1 MTKKRS
7 DSGNMTPSELAT
19 NVRKSIFAMTIA
31 NGFPIGKASAAANV
45 SPTTGYRWASDPTV
59 AALANHYRQQV
70 VRETIGML
78 AGMGTKAARTL
89 YRLMASEDEAIAL
102 KASIAALAEHRRI
115 ADAYGSN
122 LSTDAL
128 PVVRKPIDPKSPE
141 SMAELV
147 DDVAA
152 AYSRRECDIDD
163 ADDSELPPKP
173 PEIERMNPAE
183 IKKSE
188 KLWADELAAY
198 YERLNHRREARLKHT
213 QHVDIAEISA
223 NAMAAAD
230 AGLTP
235 PPVARIS

>member
-1 MTKKRS
+1 MTKKRTES
-7 DSGNMTPSELAT
+7 VDLSPGELASS
-19 NVRKSIFAMTIA
+19 VRKSIFAMTIA

-102 KASIAALAEHRRI
+102 KASIAALAEVRKI
-115 ADAYGSN
+115 ADAYGTN

-128 PVVRKPIDPKSPE
+128 PVVRSAIDPKSPE
-141 SMAELV
+141 SMADMI
-147 DDVAA
+147 DDIAA
-152 AYSRRECDIDD
+152 AYSEREAD
-163 ADDSELPPKP
+163 ADGELPPKP
-173 PEIERMNPAE
+173 PEIERMNAAE

-188 KLWADELAAY
+188 KIWADELAAY
-198 YERLNHRREARLKHT
+198 YERLNHRREARLKHS

-230 AGLTP
+230 AAFVP
-235 PPVARIS
+235 PPVARIL